1 MWKAARTFY
10 QQTAYTY
17 LGGKFPVQ
25 LTLQVAS
32 QAETYPAGEYTLDS
46 ANFIVNNFGCLEFK
60 RFG

>member
-1 MWKAARTFY
+1 M
-10 QQTAYTY
+10 
-17 LGGKFPVQ
+17 Q